1 MNKKEKEALLFSEFP
16 PVSTREWEEKI
27 REDLKG
33 ADYDKKL
40 VWKTTEGI
48 NVKPYYRKEDIEKL
62 EYQHTPP
69 GEFPFISGQKTNNN
83 AWEIRQDIE
92 EPNPDKA
99 NKIAID
105 AIKRG
110 AEAIGFNTREIEY
123 DTEMKDMLDGIDLS
137 KVSVHFTSASSFP
150 VISSLFLQELSGK
163 KIDTLSVKG
172 SLNFDP
178 LSYYLLYGKFY
189 TSQNENFDEAA
200 SIIKNLKKE
209 IPLFKAITI
218 NGQYFH
224 NAGASIIQELAFS
237 LASANEYLVQLT
249 DRGLKVDDIAPRI
262 QFVFAIGSNYFMEIA
277 KLRAA
282 RILWSKII
290 EQYNPANE
298 NSMKM
303 NIHAVTSLWNKS
315 IYDPYVNMLRNT
327 TEAMSAAIGCCDSMS
342 VLPFD
347 ITYKNPDEFSERI
360 ARNTQLILKSE
371 SYLDKVVDPS
381 SGSYYI
387 ENLTDSI
394 ADVTWKSFLEVNDK
408 GGFIKVVESGFVK
421 EDIENTCQ
429 KRDMDIAMRKQI
441 ILGTNQYP
449 NLEENMIEKIKPHAD
464 LHVLGGLKQYRGARA
479 FEALRLSTE
488 VYEKDGHKRPTV
500 FLFTYGNIAMHKA
513 RAIFTINFFGCAGY
527 TIIDNPGFKTIEEG
541 INAVIQSNPDILVYC
556 SSDDEYLELIK
567 AANKQI
573 KISNPDLKLIVA
585 GNPVQIIDQLKQEG
599 VDDFIHVRSNVLE
612 ILERYQHIMGII

>member
-1 MNKKEKEALLFSEFP
+1 
-16 PVSTREWEEKI
+16 
-27 REDLKG
+27 
-33 ADYDKKL
+33 
-40 VWKTTEGI
+40 
-48 NVKPYYRKEDIEKL
+48 
-62 EYQHTPP
+62 
-69 GEFPFISGQKTNNN
+69 
-83 AWEIRQDIE
+83 
-92 EPNPDKA
+92 
-99 NKIAID
+99 
-105 AIKRG
+105 
-110 AEAIGFNTREIEY
+110 
-123 DTEMKDMLDGIDLS
+123 
-137 KVSVHFTSASSFP
+137 
-150 VISSLFLQELSGK
+150 
-163 KIDTLSVKG
+163 
-172 SLNFDP
+172 
-178 LSYYLLYGKFY
+178 
-189 TSQNENFDEAA
+189 
-200 SIIKNLKKE
+200 
-209 IPLFKAITI
+209 
-218 NGQYFH
+218 
-224 NAGASIIQELAFS
+224 
-237 LASANEYLVQLT
+237 
-249 DRGLKVDDIAPRI
+249 
-262 QFVFAIGSNYFMEIA
+262 
-277 KLRAA
+277 
-282 RILWSKII
+282 
-290 EQYNPANE
+290 
-298 NSMKM
+298 
-303 NIHAVTSLWNKS
+303 
-315 IYDPYVNMLRNT
+315 
-327 TEAMSAAIGCCDSMS
+327 
-342 VLPFD
+342 
-347 ITYKNPDEFSERI
+347 
-360 ARNTQLILKSE
+360 LILKSE